1 MGEQDDNG
9 ASMGLRGLMDMQDW
23 SRSGLGD
30 RATWPRSLETVIDL
44 MLSSKFA
51 MCLGWGPDL
60 TLLYNDAYVPF
71 LGAKHPAAL
80 GQPLQT
86 VWAEVWPD
94 IEPLVESAMKGVP
107 VGYEDMP
114 LTMTRH
120 GYPEETWWTF
130 AYSPLR
136 DDYGAVAGFLDIATE
151 TTDKVV
157 HERQLAAREAELR
170 ALNTDLEEQIV
181 ARGRERATTWT
192 VTSELLSVIDLQT
205 SCFDRINPAWTATLG
220 WTQQEMEGSPF
231 SDFLLPD
238 DALVSAAA
246 FEEVREGN
254 PVMRFDNRYRTKDGK
269 VRWLSWVAVPFE
281 GKLYS
286 SARDI
291 TDERERADKLALAE
305 DTLRQSQK
313 MEAVGQL
320 TGGVAHDF
328 NNLLTVIRG
337 SVDLLRR
344 ADLSEERRARYI
356 DAIGETADRA
366 AKLTGQLLA
375 FARRQ
380 ALKPETF
387 DCGASITDVVSM
399 VGTLTGSRIV
409 IETVVPDDPCYVLAD
424 KGQFDTT
431 IVNMSINAR
440 DAMDGE
446 GKLTIVVGPVSGIPE
461 IRLHP
466 PVAGNYVAVTI
477 SDTGTGISP
486 ENIARIFEPF
496 FTTKGLG
503 KGTGLGL
510 SQVIGFAKQSD
521 GDIRVESGEEGGTT
535 FTLYLPRVAMDGSRP
550 TVEEEQPVAI
560 PGDGVCVLV
569 VEDNSSVGEFAVQA
583 LRELGY
589 DTILA
594 LNADEALAEL
604 EKGCDRFH
612 IVFSDVVMPGMSGL
626 ELAHEV
632 RRRHPRMPV
641 ILTSGYSHVLAQNGR
656 HGFELLHK
664 PYSIEQLSR
673 VFRKSITWQTHG

>member
-1 MGEQDDNG
+1 MNDQGSNVAGNDLRSLTDAYEWSLSSLG
-9 ASMGLRGLMDMQDW
+9 A
-23 SRSGLGD
+23 
-30 RATWPRSLETVIDL
+30 RATWPRSLEIIIDM
-44 MLSSKFA
+44 MLSSQFA

-71 LGAKHPAAL
+71 LGARHPSAL
-80 GQPLQT
+80 GKPLRQ

-94 IEPLVESAMKGVP
+94 IEPSISSAMAGIA
-107 VGYEDMP
+107 VGHEDLP

-136 DDYGAVAGFLDIATE
+136 DDNGVIAGFLNIATE
-151 TTDKVV
+151 TTGKVV
-157 HERQLAAREAELR
+157 HDRELASREEQLR
-170 ALNTDLEEQIV
+170 ALNSDLEAQII

-192 VTSELLSVIDLQT
+192 VTSELLSVIDLT
-205 SCFDRINPAWTATLG
+205 SGCFDRVNPAWATTLG
-220 WTQQEMEGSPF
+220 WTPQEMEGAVF
-231 SDFLLPD
+231 SDFVLPE
-238 DALVSAAA
+238 DALASAAA

-254 PVMRFDNRYRTKDGK
+254 PAIRFDNRYRTKDGE

-291 TDERERADKLALAE
+291 TDEREQTGKLALAE
-305 DTLRQSQK
+305 DALRQAQK

-344 ADLSEERRARYI
+344 PDLSEDRRARYI
-356 DAIGETADRA
+356 DAIGDTADRA

-380 ALKPETF
+380 ALMPETF
-387 DCGASITDVVSM
+387 DCGESIADLVSM
-399 VGTLTGSRIV
+399 IRTLTGSRIV
-409 IETVVPDDPCYVLAD
+409 IDTVVPDDPCYVLAD
-424 KGQFDTT
+424 KSQFDTAV
-431 IVNMSINAR
+431 INMSINAR

-446 GKLTIVVGPVSGIPE
+446 GRLTIVVGPVSGIPE

-466 PVAGNYVAVTI
+466 PIAGDFVAVTI
-477 SDTGTGISP
+477 SDTGGGISP
-486 ENIARIFEPF
+486 ENAARIFEPF
-496 FTTKGLG
+496 FTTKGVG

-521 GDIRVESGEEGGTT
+521 GDIRVENGEKGGST
-535 FTLYLPRVAMDGSRP
+535 FTLYLPRVAMDGSRAA
-550 TVEEEQPVAI
+550 VEEEEPVAI
-560 PGDGVCVLV
+560 TGDGVCVLV

-589 DTILA
+589 DTVLA

-626 ELAHEV
+626 ELAQEV
-632 RRRHPRMPV
+632 RRRHPRLPV

-673 VFRKSITWQTHG
+673 VFRKSITWQTRR